1 MNEIVA
7 LSKTER
13 DRLVVLR
20 QVKEGKLT
28 QATAARRLKLS
39 ARWVRKLVKRLRA
52 EGDRGLAHRLR
63 GRPSNRAH
71 DDEARRRVLA
81 LIRERYD
88 DYGPTLASEM
98 LASEHQ
104 IVVNRETLRQWMSGQ
119 GLWKPRRA
127 QLKKVHVWRR
137 RRRCRGELVQWDTS
151 DHDWLEGRGPRL
163 YLVAMIDDATSE
175 LTAHFAASDSTA
187 ENMRLLWR
195 YVESHGRPVE
205 VYTDK
210 ASLFQLNR
218 PLHHNKHLDAAPPP
232 TQIERALAELGIGKI
247 PAHSPQAKGRIERSF
262 QTMQDRLVKGL
273 RRAAASSIEDANRYL
288 EQQFVAEWNGR
299 FTRPPAEK
307 ADAHRP
313 LRKDHALASIL
324 SRVER
329 RVVGNDYTISWRGRR
344 YQIPAEQAK
353 PRMRKAVV
361 RIEQRLD
368 GELWLRWNQ
377 GAMLLRECLE
387 ADGTPARSA
396 AQAVRNTPA
405 PTKQPKK
412 SKARWMDGFVLGDP
426 AKRRE
431 PLPATPV
438 ALRAP
443 SVAGSGP

>member
-1 MNEIVA
+1 MG
-7 LSKTER
+7 LSKVER

-20 QVKEGKLT
+20 QVKQGKLT
-28 QATAARRLKLS
+28 QTTAAQQLKLS

-71 DDEARRRVLA
+71 DDEVRRQVLA

-127 QLKKVHVWRR
+127 KLKKVHVWRR

-151 DHDWLEGRGPRL
+151 DHDWLEGRGRRL
-163 YLVAMIDDATSE
+163 YLVAMIDDARSE
-175 LTAHFAASDSTA
+175 LTAHFARSDSTA

-195 YVESHGRPVE
+195 YVELHGRPVE

-218 PLHHNKHLDAAPPP
+218 PLHHNKHLDEVRPP

-247 PAHSPQAKGRIERSF
+247 AAHSPQAKGRIERSF

-273 RRAAASSIEDANRYL
+273 RRAAASNLEEANHYL
-288 EQQFVAEWNGR
+288 QQQFVAEWNGR
-299 FTRPPAEK
+299 FKRQPAEQ

-329 RVVGNDYTISWRGRR
+329 RVVANDYTVAWRGHL
-344 YQIPAEQAK
+344 YQIPAEKAK
-353 PRMRKAVV
+353 PRMRKTAV

-368 GELWLRWNQ
+368 GELWLRWKQ
-377 GAMLLRECLE
+377 GALLLRECLE
-387 ADGTPARSA
+387 ADGTPARSVA
-396 AQAVRNTPA
+396 KAVRKTPA
-405 PTKQPKK
+405 
-412 SKARWMDGFVLGDP
+412 P